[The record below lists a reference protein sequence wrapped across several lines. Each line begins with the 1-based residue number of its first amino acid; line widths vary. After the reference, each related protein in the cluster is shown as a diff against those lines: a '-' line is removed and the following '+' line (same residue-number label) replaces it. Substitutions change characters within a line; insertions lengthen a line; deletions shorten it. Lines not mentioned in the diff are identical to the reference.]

1 MFYVAPE
8 WEHRRGMQLSTDL
21 PCGIRAVREYI
32 EHRGDTR
39 LPMNVSPEPDATYIT
54 EKGLRIGPVTLM
66 SWPVGTCSR
75 CGGVIHNAAFLSN
88 EEPGEFC
95 SDACRDAGKA
105 ATKRGRPRLTQKQ
118 RKKSEA
124 KRLAYQKNLMQT
136 RRDSALANNCPQPVE
151 GTSVTDPIL
160 AV

>member
-1 MFYVAPE
+1 
-8 WEHRRGMQLSTDL
+8 MQFSSDS
-21 PCGIRAVREYI
+21 PNGVRAVEYI
-32 EHRGDTR
+32 ERRGDSR
-39 LPMNVSPEPDATYIT
+39 LPMNVCPEADATYIA
-54 EKGLRIGPVTLM
+54 EKGLRIGPVVLK
-66 SWPVGTCSR
+66 SWPIGICNR
-75 CGGVIHNAAFLSN
+75 CHGVVHDAPFLSN

-95 SDACRDAGKA
+95 SRACRDAGKA
-105 ATKRGRPRLTQKQ
+105 VAKRGRPRLTQKQ

-151 GTSVTDPIL
+151 GTSVTDAIL